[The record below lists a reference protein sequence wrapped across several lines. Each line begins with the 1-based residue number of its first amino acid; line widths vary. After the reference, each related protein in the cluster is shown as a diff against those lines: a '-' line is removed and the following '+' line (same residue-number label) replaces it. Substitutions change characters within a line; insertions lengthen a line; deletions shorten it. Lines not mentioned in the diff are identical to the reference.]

1 MKFYVGSVIGV
12 KTYIR
17 NLHLQGFKSFGRKT
31 DLEFC
36 HGLNAVIGPNGSGKS
51 NILDT
56 LCFILG
62 RMSSKDLRAENFSDL
77 IFKRKSQSAGEAE
90 TAIHLDNSGGVFP
103 VDSKSVEIRRRIKK
117 DGSTQYKINGR
128 NATRQEVLELLSLVR
143 VHPEGHN
150 IILQGD
156 IAHFVD
162 MKPLERRNLIEE
174 IAGIGAYEERK
185 NKALS
190 ELGKVEDRLKE
201 ANIILSQ
208 KEEYMKNLEDEKLG
222 AEKYKS
228 MQSELKAVQAAE
240 IQMRLD
246 LVNGRKNKVLSEIEK
261 RDNTINQSKLD
272 LEISKKKIET
282 LRDGIT
288 KLEKQIEKKGGE
300 ESLELQKSIEVLRIS
315 AEKSRTLIA
324 ASHNEIQ
331 RVDSRRSDLQKN
343 LTGIEKKIGETQKE
357 VDSLK
362 KQRSTFSKESGAEGD
377 NALAELNEQIG
388 KFDSEISELNSERD
402 SLTTKNHELNTEIK
416 LIEQKIDGLEKQ
428 FRVLSS
434 DTTLGDL
441 QASKTKYKK
450 LVEEINALAN
460 RDSKLA
466 LDLGNLRKELIS
478 KEEELAKS
486 RVHHG
491 AAQELMQRDR
501 AIKEIFSLKKK
512 LSGILGTIAELGKV
526 DKEYEEALKVAAGN
540 RMKHIVVSDVDTAIK
555 ALQALKAARAG
566 IATFL
571 PLNKIQ
577 APPESTDREILKKA
591 GVLGLASELITCE
604 SKYKPVFRYVFRNTL
619 VVKDIT
625 IAKSLGVGKY
635 RLVTLEGDLFE
646 PTGAITGGFRDKGV
660 GIGFERTDLSGAIVK
675 VESDLSLIQKNVS
688 QLESERGKIEVQIAN
703 LRREKA
709 ELEGRAEVVKALS
722 KQTEPDALE
731 KEINSLKDSQK
742 ELDEQ
747 FAASEKELK
756 KLQAELEDKTTER
769 DALRGQL
776 TNLTSG
782 RGKTALEEA
791 QTKKAEVESQ
801 LAAATATLE
810 NALQPEQE
818 NISRVLKELD
828 KEKKTFEKQI
838 ESEDGSLKKFEKQID
853 DKEKEQE
860 HFHGKLKELI
870 SDKNGASVHLRDEES
885 GLNKV
890 QFEIAKSENERNS
903 LNIEKAQHEA
913 EFTVLKQELEPFAD
927 IKIAEGVKNID
938 EAKRRIKSL
947 NEKLT
952 SLGNVNMRALEVFE
966 AVQEEYKNL
975 AGRHG
980 KLATEKS
987 DILNMID
994 EIEKKKKDAFM
1005 GAYDGV
1011 SGHFTGLH
1019 KKVAAKNFAV
1029 LELENPDKPFEGG
1042 VTVRIVDEKG
1052 RKTSLASLSGGE
1064 KTLVALAFIFAIQE
1078 HDPAPFYLLDEIDA
1092 ALDKVNSEKV
1102 AKLLKEYSQKAQVVV
1117 ITHNDAVISEADQ
1130 IYGVSMNA
1138 EKMSNVVSVKI

>member
-1 MKFYVGSVIGV
+1 M

-31 DLEFC
+31 ELELC

-90 TAIHLDNSGGVFP
+90 TAIHLDNSGNVFP

-117 DGSTQYKINGR
+117 DGSTQYKINGK
-128 NATRQEVLELLSLVR
+128 NSTRQEVLELLSLVR

-190 ELGKVEDRLKE
+190 ELSKVEDKLKE

-246 LVNGRKNKVLSEIEK
+246 LVNSRKNKVLAEIEK
-261 RDNTINQSKLD
+261 RDNTVTQFKLD
-272 LEISKKKIET
+272 LEIAKKKIET

-288 KLEKQIEKKGGE
+288 KLEKQIERKGGE
-300 ESLELQKSIEVLRIS
+300 ESLELQKSIEELRIG

-331 RVDSRRSDLQKN
+331 RVDSRRSDLEKN
-343 LTGIEKKIGETQKE
+343 FSEIEKRISETQRGIE
-357 VDSLK
+357 SLK
-362 KQRSTFSKESGAEGD
+362 KQRIALAKESGESDDDG
-377 NALAELNEQIG
+377 L
-388 KFDSEISELNSERD
+388 SEIGSQISKLDTELTNLNSQRD
-402 SLTTKNHELNTEIK
+402 KLYQKNHELDTELQ
-416 LIEQKIDGLEKQ
+416 LIEHKLESAERQLNALTKDKGLA
-428 FRVLSS
+428 
-434 DTTLGDL
+434 DL

-450 LVEEINALAN
+450 LVDEINALAN

-466 LDLGNLRKELIS
+466 LDLGGLRKELIG
-478 KEEELAKS
+478 KEEELAKA
-486 RVHHG
+486 RVREG
-491 AAQELMQRDR
+491 ANQEIFLRDR
-501 AIKEIFSLKKK
+501 AIKEVLSLKKRNP
-512 LSGILGTIAELGKV
+512 GILGLVSELGKV
-526 DKEYEEALKVAAGN
+526 DSEYAEALKVAAGN
-540 RMKHIVVSDVDTAIK
+540 RLKNIAVSDVETAIK

-571 PLNKIQ
+571 PLNKLQ
-577 APPESTDREILKKA
+577 APSENADKDVLKKP

-604 SKYKPVFRYVFRNTL
+604 SKYKSLFRYIFRNTL
-619 VVKDIT
+619 VVKDINA
-625 IAKSLGVGKY
+625 AKSLGVAKY
-635 RLVTLEGDLFE
+635 RMVTLEGDLFE
-646 PTGAITGGFRDKGV
+646 QSGAITGGFRDRGL
-660 GIGFERTDLSGAIVK
+660 GIGFERTESAGAIVK
-675 VESDLSLIQKNVS
+675 LESDLQLIQKNVS

-703 LRREKA
+703 FRREKA
-709 ELEGRAEVVKALS
+709 ELEGRAEVVKALGS
-722 KQTEPDALE
+722 GGADALE
-731 KEINSLKDSQK
+731 REISSLQDSQK
-742 ELDEQ
+742 DVKESLED
-747 FAASEKELK
+747 ATKELK
-756 KLQAELEDKTTER
+756 KLQAEIEAKLDEKNSIHKR
-769 DALRGQL
+769 LAS
-776 TNLTSG
+776 LTSNSG
-782 RGKTALEEA
+782 QRDLQELQNRKSELEG
-791 QTKKAEVESQ
+791 Q
-801 LAAATATLE
+801 LAAASATLE
-810 NALQPEQE
+810 NALLPEKE

-838 ESEDGSLKKFEKQID
+838 AGEETNLKKFENQID
-853 DKEKEQE
+853 GKEKEQE

-870 SDKNGASVHLRDEES
+870 SEKNGASIQLRDDES
-885 GLNKV
+885 NLNKV

-903 LNIEKAQHEA
+903 LNVERAQHEA

-927 IKIAEGVKNID
+927 VKPAEGIKNL
-938 EAKRRIKSL
+938 EETKRRIKSL

-994 EIEKKKKDAFM
+994 EIEKKKKDSFM
-1005 GAYDGV
+1005 KSYDGV
-1011 SGHFTGLH
+1011 ANHFTELH
-1019 KKVAAKNFAV
+1019 KKVATKNFAV

-1102 AKLLKEYSQKAQVVV
+1102 AKLLKEYAQKAQVVV

-1130 IYGVSMNA
+1130 IYGVSMTK
-1138 EKMSNVVSVKI
+1138 EGLSNVVSVKI